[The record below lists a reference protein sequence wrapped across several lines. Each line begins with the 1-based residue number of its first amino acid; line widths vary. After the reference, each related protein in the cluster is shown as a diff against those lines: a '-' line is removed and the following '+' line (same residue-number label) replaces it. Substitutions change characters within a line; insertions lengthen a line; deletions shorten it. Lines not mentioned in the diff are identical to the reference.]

1 MTIHLRTVPSRAT
14 RRRHSAAPAA
24 AAWRPLRIV
33 MIGQKGLPATF
44 GGIEHHVEEVGRRLA
59 ERGHHVTVFCRS
71 SYGAARDAA
80 YLGMELRSA
89 PTVGTKH
96 LDAIVH
102 SASSTALGLLGGADI
117 VHYHG
122 IGPGLLSPVPHYLSH
137 ARVVLTIH
145 GLDHQRGKW
154 GHAAQAVL
162 GAGHWM
168 SGHLP
173 DRTVVVSRA
182 LEQHYLEHFSHGCD
196 YIPNGVVEPPDL
208 PAQRIVDELGL
219 TPGGYAL
226 FVGRLVPEKAPDQL
240 LRAYRRVPGNLPL
253 VVVGDSSF
261 TDDYTGQV
269 RDLAAQDP
277 RVMLTGFA
285 YGDLLAELYRHAAA
299 FVQPSLLEGLP
310 LTLLEAASHGT
321 PVVASDIAPHLE
333 VLGANAPGRRVF
345 PAGDEAGLAS
355 ALTTAL
361 AAPQEER
368 AAAADLRRQ
377 VLDTYRWDAA
387 VDQLEQL
394 YLEEVRVAP
403 QTSRLR
409 RRPAAAL
416 PGGTLGR
423 TRW

>member
-1 MTIHLRTVPSRAT
+1 
-14 RRRHSAAPAA
+14 
-24 AAWRPLRIV
+24 

-59 ERGHHVTVFCRS
+59 ERGHDVTVFCRTT
-71 SYGAARDAA
+71 YGSGGDTA
-80 YLGMELRSA
+80 YLGMHLRNA

-102 SASSTALGLLGGADI
+102 SASSTALGLLGGCDI

-122 IGPGLLSPVPHYLSH
+122 LGPGLLTPVPHYLSP
-137 ARVVLTIH
+137 AKVVVTIH

-168 SGHLP
+168 SGHVP

-182 LEQHYLEHFSHGCD
+182 LERHYREHFRHGCD
-196 YIPNGVVEPPDL
+196 YIPNGVVEPADV
-208 PAQRIVDELGL
+208 PARRIVDELGL
-219 TPGGYAL
+219 MPGGYLL

-261 TDDYTGQV
+261 TDDYTSQL
-269 RDLAAQDP
+269 RALAAQDP
-277 RVMLTGFA
+277 RVVLPGFA
-285 YGDLLAELYRHAAA
+285 FGDLLAELYRHAAA

-321 PVVASDIAPHLE
+321 PVVASDIEPHVE
-333 VLGANAPGRRVF
+333 VLGHPAPGRHIF
-345 PAGDEAGLAS
+345 HAGDEADLAGQ
-355 ALTTAL
+355 L
-361 AAPQEER
+361 AAVIAAGPAER
-368 AAAADLRRQ
+368 AGAELLRRE
-377 VLDTYRWDAA
+377 VLDTYCWDTA
-387 VDQLEQL
+387 VDQLERL
-394 YLEEVRVAP
+394 YLQEATVTAP
-403 QTSRLR
+403 HRHPR
-409 RRPAAAL
+409 RGQAPALHGEAGRP
-416 PGGTLGR
+416 
-423 TRW
+423 W

>member
-1 MTIHLRTVPSRAT
+1 MTIHLRAVPSRSA
-14 RRRHSAAPAA
+14 RHRGTPAPEV

-80 YLGMELRSA
+80 YLGMELRNA
-89 PTVGTKH
+89 PTLGTKH

-102 SASSTALGLLGGADI
+102 SASSTVLGLLGGADI

-137 ARVVLTIH
+137 AKVVLTIH

-154 GHAAQAVL
+154 GHTAQAVL
-162 GAGHWM
+162 GVGHWM
-168 SGHLP
+168 SGRVP

-182 LEQHYLEHFSHGCD
+182 LESHYLEHFTHGCD

-208 PAQRIVDELGL
+208 PARRIIDELGL

-253 VVVGDSSF
+253 VVVGSSSF
-261 TDDYTGQV
+261 SDDYTGQV

-277 RVMLTGFA
+277 RVRLPGFA

-321 PVVASDIAPHLE
+321 PVVASDIPPHLE
-333 VLGANAPGRRVF
+333 VLGADAPGRRVF
-345 PAGDEAGLAS
+345 AVGDEAALAA
-355 ALTTAL
+355 ALTTSLSAP
-361 AAPQEER
+361 PQER
-368 AAAADLRRQ
+368 AGAAGLRRH
-377 VLDTYRWDAA
+377 VLDTYRWDAV

-394 YLEEVRVAP
+394 YLEEVRMTP
-403 QTSRLR
+403 PTSRPRLR
-409 RRPAAAL
+409 PSASL
-416 PGGTLGR
+416 SDDTTLGR
-423 TRW
+423 TP

>member
-1 MTIHLRTVPSRAT
+1 
-14 RRRHSAAPAA
+14 
-24 AAWRPLRIV
+24 

-59 ERGHHVTVFCRS
+59 ERGHLVTVFCRS
-71 SYGAARDAA
+71 SYGAATGAA

-102 SASSTALGLLGGADI
+102 SASSTALGLLAGADI

-122 IGPGLLSPVPHYLSH
+122 IGPGLLTPVPHYLSR
-137 ARVVLTIH
+137 AKVVLTIH

-182 LEQHYLEHFSHGCD
+182 LESHYREHFSHGCD

-208 PAQRIVDELGL
+208 PARRIVDELGL

-253 VVVGDSSF
+253 VIVGDSSF
-261 TDDYTGQV
+261 TDDYADQV
-269 RDLAAQDP
+269 RDLATRDP
-277 RVMLTGFA
+277 RVMLPGFA
-285 YGDLLAELYRHAAA
+285 YGDLLAELYRHAAV

-333 VLGANAPGRRVF
+333 VLGLPAAGRRIF
-345 PAGDEAGLAS
+345 AAGDEDGLTRQISS
-355 ALTTAL
+355 ALEGGEA
-361 AAPQEER
+361 ER
-368 AAAADLRRQ
+368 SGAAALRHQ
-377 VLDTYRWDAA
+377 VLDTYRWDTA

-394 YLEEVRVAP
+394 YLQEVRVAP
-403 QTSRLR
+403 PTHRP
-409 RRPAAAL
+409 RRPASA
-416 PGGTLGR
+416 PGANVRGTL
-423 TRW
+423 W